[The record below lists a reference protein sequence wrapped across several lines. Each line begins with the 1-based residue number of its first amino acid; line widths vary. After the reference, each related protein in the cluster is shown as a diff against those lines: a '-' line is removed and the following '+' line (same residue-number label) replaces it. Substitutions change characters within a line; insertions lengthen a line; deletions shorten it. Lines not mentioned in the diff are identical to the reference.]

1 MMMKK
6 HTDKSYDQDNIKEAQ
21 TNADIEN
28 ALDDVYSSTKA
39 DYHRKHVV
47 KFRTRDKIE
56 VCIYLFLLISLMLLH
71 FAFHLDQLPIEE
83 KYLPVFPRVV
93 IGCTFLI
100 ILALASCLVNVFWM
114 NAIDEEAE
122 KHNLKQVIK
131 IIRNSSLF
139 FILLS
144 IIYADWYTAFISLG
158 ILSIVLGFALQTPIL
173 SFIAWIYVI
182 VRRPYKIGDT
192 IQVGEDS
199 GEVIDIDYLDTT
211 IWEVKNS
218 NMNADHPSGRIIRF
232 PNSNIL
238 STSIFNY
245 SWALFP
251 YIYDEVL
258 FYTDYKA
265 PLAEIAAALE
275 EIAHKNI
282 PADQAEK
289 IKSYKQLLFN
299 SKISTDNIN
308 EEPEVI
314 FKPLDGSTIQIV
326 LLYPVLTKDSG
337 RIKNAITHDI
347 LLQNFNS
354 DGVMLHQQE

>member
-1 MMMKK
+1 MK
-6 HTDKSYDQDNIKEAQ
+6 DNFYN
-21 TNADIEN
+21 TDIED
-28 ALDDVYSSTKA
+28 ALDDVFSSTSLNYKKK
-39 DYHRKHVV
+39 RKT
-47 KFRTRDKIE
+47 KIRLQDKIE
-56 VCIYLFLLISLMLLH
+56 VLGYIIALIGLVLLH

-93 IGCTFLI
+93 IGSTFII
-100 ILALASCLVNVFWM
+100 ILALGVTLFNIFWL
-114 NAIDEEAE
+114 NTIDDPAE
-122 KHNLKQVIK
+122 KHNLKHVIN
-131 IIRNSSLF
+131 IVRNASLF
-139 FILLS
+139 FIILS

-211 IWEVKNS
+211 IWEIKNS

-238 STSIFNY
+238 STSVFNY

-258 FYTDYKA
+258 FYTDYQA
-265 PLAEIAAALE
+265 PLPEIAELLKT
-275 EIAHKNI
+275 IAEKNI

-289 IKSYKQLLFN
+289 IRSYKELLCN
-299 SKISTDNIN
+299 SKISIENIN
-308 EEPEVI
+308 EQPEVI
-314 FKPLDGSTIQIV
+314 FKPVDSSVLQIV
-326 LLYPVLTKDSG
+326 LLYPVLTRDSG
-337 RIKNAITHDI
+337 KVKNAITHDI
-347 LLQNFNS
+347 LLENIKS
-354 DGVMLHQQE
+354 KGVMLHQQ